1 MEFTIQELA
10 FLLGGE
16 VKGDPTEKVH
26 TICKIQ
32 EGKKGAITFL
42 ANPKYEPFIYNTA
55 ASAVIVNSSFEPKKE
70 VKATLIL
77 VEDAYVAFSTLLDE
91 YERLTKLQKIGVEQ
105 PSYIHEKATIGEK
118 VYVGAFAYI
127 GEGAKLGDNVKIY
140 PHAYIAE
147 NVEIG
152 NNTIVYAGAKI
163 SANSVLGD
171 YVTIHPGA
179 VIGSEGFGFAPQKDG
194 SYKRIPQI
202 GNVVIKNHVDIG
214 ANTTIDCA
222 TTGETVIEEGV
233 KLDNL
238 VQIAHN
244 VKVGK
249 HTVLAA
255 QVGVAGSTEIGE
267 YCQIGGQV
275 GISGHITIANKTGI
289 VPQSGI
295 MSSIKQEGTNLFGA
309 PAYNIK
315 DYMKSYVVFKKLPQ
329 VMKRIE
335 QLEKKLG

>member
-70 VKATLIL
+70 VTATLIL

-105 PSYIHEKATIGEK
+105 PSFIHEKATIGEK

-127 GEGAKLGDNVKIY
+127 GEGAKLGNNVKIY

-202 GNVVIKNHVDIG
+202 GKVVIKNHVDIG

-275 GISGHITIANKTGI
+275 GISGHINIANKTGI

>member
-10 FLLGGE
+10 FLFGGE
-16 VKGDPTEKVH
+16 AKGDPTEKVH

-70 VKATLIL
+70 VTATLIL

-105 PSYIHEKATIGEK
+105 PSFIHEKATIGEK

-127 GEGAKLGDNVKIY
+127 GEGAKLGNNVKIY

-202 GNVVIKNHVDIG
+202 GKVVIKNHVDIG

-275 GISGHITIANKTGI
+275 GISGHINIANKTGI

>member
-16 VKGDPTEKVH
+16 VKGDPTERVH

-42 ANPKYEPFIYNTA
+42 ANPKYEPFIYNTE
-55 ASAVIVNSSFEPKKE
+55 ASAVIVNRSFEPKKE
-70 VKATLIL
+70 IEATLVL

-91 YERLTKLQKIGVEQ
+91 YERLTKLQKIGIEQ
-105 PSYIHEKATIGEK
+105 PSFIHEKASIGEN
-118 VYVGAFAYI
+118 VYIGAFAYI

-140 PHAYIAE
+140 PNAYIAE

-163 SANSVLGD
+163 TANSELGD

-202 GNVVIKNHVDIG
+202 GKVVIKNHVDIG

-244 VKVGK
+244 VKVGR

-275 GISGHITIANKTGI
+275 GISGHINIANKTGI

-295 MSSIKQEGTNLFGA
+295 MSSVKQEGTNLFGA